1 MNFKTIYLSNL
12 TKYLLNFD
20 CIMNF
25 IINKVF
31 VKETSRS
38 NRLFYSIL
46 SYILLS
52 SFNPVH
58 FIGCY
63 FSLAL
68 WVSKTLKVL
77 PSKKKSIPLSLIKI
91 WSKLSMIIRSRNNI
105 NFLILLA
112 KELTLKST
120 KPEPLILETSGPSR
134 ESIGKRT
141 QTFGQC

>member
-77 PSKKKSIPLSLIKI
+77 PNKKKSIPLSHTKI
-91 WSKLSMIIRSRNNI
+91 WSKLSMIIR
-105 NFLILLA
+105 
-112 KELTLKST
+112 
-120 KPEPLILETSGPSR
+120 
-134 ESIGKRT
+134 
-141 QTFGQC
+141 